1 MVLRVKGCFNGV
13 STKILSLHAKVK
25 KFHKELVD
33 SSSRNRKRLAQKGT
47 PPGEALEC
55 SKPRTS
61 DEHHVSYCTQQS
73 SSFSEH
79 CTRPSSEG
87 DVQSYPQMPH
97 PVIHHSLRPHPLK
110 RNFPRSA
117 FLKRRR
123 LLSHLEPARRLWIHA
138 ANAARLVATFYA
150 NILDS
155 RTKHPSP
162 PCTYEGFP
170 PLPSRC
176 LADARIRFKEF
187 IQKLSRLVDEAARDG
202 AYDEESDDED
212 EV

>member
-1 MVLRVKGCFNGV
+1 M
-13 STKILSLHAKVK
+13 
-25 KFHKELVD
+25 
-33 SSSRNRKRLAQKGT
+33 SSRTRKWCA
-47 PPGEALEC
+47 
-55 SKPRTS
+55 PRRHS
-61 DEHHVSYCTQQS
+61 LRRHHLKSHS
-73 SSFSEH
+73 LK
-79 CTRPSSEG
+79 
-87 DVQSYPQMPH
+87 PH

-162 PCTYEGFP
+162 LHARTKVSRLC
-170 PLPSRC
+170 PSRC
-176 LADARIRFKEF
+176 LADAAAFVSRSSSRSFPDWLMRLLAMVPTTKNQRTKTRSDYFHLPRSIIPRMLYRFL
-187 IQKLSRLVDEAARDG
+187 ILLVPISSWAPSRRSITLLHMYSYSTPLMLCRTMSRFQHVF
-202 AYDEESDDED
+202 ES
-212 EV
+212 